1 VWKGLDNRM
10 AREGFVVY
18 HEILKW
24 MDSYDDAER
33 GRLFTAML
41 KYSMTGEDP
50 ELRGNERFLWPAIE
64 AKIDESK
71 KSYEKTCFKNK
82 KNAEKRYDNV
92 PDDATACDRMPPH
105 ATACDSVPD
114 DTTVYDR
121 IPNIPTRT
129 RTITGTGTITE
140 TETGTI
146 RERTHAHG
154 EYGWVKLTDE
164 QYQRL
169 LTDLGQEEL
178 DRCIKY
184 VDESAQSTGN
194 RNKWKDWNLTVRKCH
209 RDGWGRK
216 KQITSKADDLSDS
229 YSMMERWANG

>member
-1 VWKGLDNRM
+1 M

-105 ATACDSVPD
+105 ATACDSVPN
-114 DTTVYDR
+114 V
-121 IPNIPTRT
+121 PTG
-129 RTITGTGTITE
+129 TITITETITE
-140 TETGTI
+140 TETETETI

>member
-1 VWKGLDNRM
+1 M

-105 ATACDSVPD
+105 ATACDSVPN
-114 DTTVYDR
+114 V
-121 IPNIPTRT
+121 PTG
-129 RTITGTGTITE
+129 TITITETITE
-140 TETGTI
+140 TETETI

-216 KQITSKADDLSDS
+216 KQITSKAGDLSDS
-229 YSMMERWANG
+229 YSMMERWASE

>member
-1 VWKGLDNRM
+1 M

-105 ATACDSVPD
+105 ATACDSVPN
-114 DTTVYDR
+114 V
-121 IPNIPTRT
+121 PTG
-129 RTITGTGTITE
+129 TITKTETITE
-140 TETGTI
+140 TETETI

>member
-1 VWKGLDNRM
+1 M

-50 ELRGNERFLWPAIE
+50 ELRGNERFLWPAIK

-71 KSYEKTCFKNK
+71 KSYENTCAKNK
-82 KNAEKRYDNV
+82 KNIKKRYDKV
-92 PDDATACDRMPPH
+92 SDDTAVYDRI
-105 ATACDSVPD
+105 PD

-129 RTITGTGTITE
+129 GTITGTGTI

>member
-1 VWKGLDNRM
+1 M

-50 ELRGNERFLWPAIE
+50 ELRGNERFLWPAIK

-71 KSYEKTCFKNK
+71 KSYENTCAKNK
-82 KNAEKRYDNV
+82 KNINKRYDKV
-92 PDDATACDRMPPH
+92 SDDTTVYGRI
-105 ATACDSVPD
+105 PD

-129 RTITGTGTITE
+129 GTITGTGTITE
-140 TETGTI
+140 TETETETI

-216 KQITSKADDLSDS
+216 KTVTAKADDLSDS

>member
-1 VWKGLDNRM
+1 M

-105 ATACDSVPD
+105 ATACDSVPN
-114 DTTVYDR
+114 V
-121 IPNIPTRT
+121 PTG
-129 RTITGTGTITE
+129 TITITETITE
-140 TETGTI
+140 TETETI

>member
-1 VWKGLDNRM
+1 M

-92 PDDATACDRMPPH
+92 PDYATACDRMPPH
-105 ATACDSVPD
+105 ATACDSVPN
-114 DTTVYDR
+114 V
-121 IPNIPTRT
+121 PTG
-129 RTITGTGTITE
+129 TITKTETITE
-140 TETGTI
+140 TETETI

>member
-1 VWKGLDNRM
+1 M

-24 MDSYDDAER
+24 LDSYGDAER

-50 ELRGNERFLWPAIE
+50 ELRGNERFLWPAIA
-64 AKIDESK
+64 AKIDENK
-71 KSYEKTCFKNK
+71 KSYENTCAKNK
-82 KNAEKRYDNV
+82 KNINKRYDKV
-92 PDDATACDRMPPH
+92 
-105 ATACDSVPD
+105 SD

-121 IPNIPTRT
+121 IPDDTTVYDSIPNIPTET
-129 RTITGTGTITE
+129 ETITITETITE
-140 TETGTI
+140 TETETK
-146 RERTHAHG
+146 RERAHAHG

>member
-1 VWKGLDNRM
+1 M

-24 MDSYDDAER
+24 LDSYDDAER

-50 ELRGNERFLWPAIE
+50 ELRGNERFLWPAIK

-92 PDDATACDRMPPH
+92 PDDATACDRI
-105 ATACDSVPD
+105 PD

-121 IPNIPTRT
+121 IPNMPTRTRTRT
-129 RTITGTGTITE
+129 RTITGTGTETE
-140 TETGTI
+140 TETE
-146 RERTHAHG
+146 RERAHAHG

-216 KQITSKADDLSDS
+216 KQITSKAGDLSDS
-229 YSMMERWANG
+229 YSMMERWASE

>member
-1 VWKGLDNRM
+1 M

-50 ELRGNERFLWPAIE
+50 ELRGNERFLWPAIK

-71 KSYEKTCFKNK
+71 KSYENTCAKNK
-82 KNAEKRYDNV
+82 KNIKKRYDKV
-92 PDDATACDRMPPH
+92 SDDTAVYDRI
-105 ATACDSVPD
+105 PD

-129 RTITGTGTITE
+129 GTITGTGTITE
-140 TETGTI
+140 TGTT

-216 KQITSKADDLSDS
+216 KQIASKADDLSDS

>member
-1 VWKGLDNRM
+1 M

-50 ELRGNERFLWPAIE
+50 ELRGNERFLWPAIK

-71 KSYEKTCFKNK
+71 KSYENTCAKNK
-82 KNAEKRYDNV
+82 KNINKRYDKV
-92 PDDATACDRMPPH
+92 SDDTTVYDRI
-105 ATACDSVPD
+105 PD

-140 TETGTI
+140 TETETETI

-216 KQITSKADDLSDS
+216 KTVTAKADDLSDS

>member
-1 VWKGLDNRM
+1 M

-71 KSYEKTCFKNK
+71 KAYENICSKNK
-82 KNAEKRYDNV
+82 KNIKKRYDKV
-92 PDDATACDRMPPH
+92 
-105 ATACDSVPD
+105 SD

-121 IPNIPTRT
+121 IPDDTTVYDSIPNIPTGTRT
-129 RTITGTGTITE
+129 GTITGTITRTGTE
-140 TETGTI
+140 TI
-146 RERTHAHG
+146 RESTHAHG

-216 KQITSKADDLSDS
+216 KQKTSKADDLSDS

>member
-1 VWKGLDNRM
+1 M

-105 ATACDSVPD
+105 ATACDSVPN
-114 DTTVYDR
+114 V
-121 IPNIPTRT
+121 PTG
-129 RTITGTGTITE
+129 TITITEPITE
-140 TETGTI
+140 TETETI

-184 VDESAQSTGN
+184 VDESAQSNGN

-216 KQITSKADDLSDS
+216 KQITSKAGDLSDS